1 MRRREF
7 ITLLGSAAAW
17 PMAAQA
23 EQPAKVLRLGY
34 LAPARLPNL
43 IEALQAGLRELGY
56 VEGQNLTIE
65 YRFALG
71 QTKSYDE
78 LAQELIR
85 LDPAA
90 IVLTGTPAA
99 LALKRQTT
107 TIPIILAPIADPLAL
122 GLARSLAR
130 PEGNVTGITM
140 FGPELARKRMEI
152 FKETAAGARRIA
164 VLGNAQN
171 PLHDFLWD
179 DIQPLGPL
187 LGLEFRLFT
196 IADFNDLPTVFSNIK
211 RDGLNALT
219 LFSDAQFFS
228 ARRQIGE
235 LAATH
240 RLPAVYESRDF
251 VEDGG
256 LMSYGPNVPDLS
268 RRAAAF
274 VVKIFNG
281 AKPSDLPIEQ
291 PTRFELAINLKTAKA
306 LGLDIPP
313 TVLARADEV
322 IE

>member
-1 MRRREF
+1 MYQR
-7 ITLLGSAAAW
+7 
-17 PMAAQA
+17 M
-23 EQPAKVLRLGY
+23 V
-34 LAPARLPNL
+34 
-43 IEALQAGLRELGY
+43 
-56 VEGQNLTIE
+56 VE

-107 TIPIILAPIADPLAL
+107 TIPIILAPIADPIAL

-130 PEGNVTGITM
+130 PGGNVTGVTM
-140 FGPELARKRMEI
+140 YGTELAQKRMEI
-152 FKETAAGARRIA
+152 FKEAAARIQRIA
-164 VLGNAQN
+164 VLVNAEN
-171 PLHDFLWD
+171 PLHSFLWD
-179 DIQPLGPL
+179 DIRPIGPL
-187 LGLEFRLFT
+187 LGLEFGRFSVSGFNELPIMFST
-196 IADFNDLPTVFSNIK
+196 IR
-211 RDGLNALT
+211 RDGFDALT
-219 LFSDAQFFS
+219 LLSDAQFFS
-228 ARRQIGE
+228 ARRQISE

-240 RLPAVYESRDF
+240 RLPAIYESRDF

-256 LMSYGPNVPDLS
+256 LISYGPNVPALS

-281 AKPSDLPIEQ
+281 AKPSELPIEQ
-291 PTRFELAINLKTAKA
+291 PTKFELAINLKTAKA
-306 LGLDIPP
+306 LGLEVPP
-313 TVLARADEV
+313 IARADEV